1 VITPDYPPSTG
12 GIQLLMARVAE
23 GLSRFEPTV
32 VTRAAPMAPPPSAI
46 TVRRTRTGNGRVSLA
61 ELNALAAR
69 EALLRPPDVI
79 LCGHLTAAPAARLA
93 KLRSRAPI
101 ATYLYADELP
111 GHPRFSRFAM
121 RQSDALIS
129 ISSYTSELA
138 LRHGARADQLALI
151 PPGVDF
157 ADHGDR
163 PAGSGPPTIVT
174 VARLED
180 RYKGH
185 DVMLE
190 ALVRV
195 RRQVADARWV
205 VLGDGWLRSELE
217 ARAQDLDLDGAVEF
231 RGRVSDD
238 EREAALAQADV
249 FAMPSRLPPAGTGGE
264 GFGIVYLEAAV
275 HGVPSVA
282 GDAGGAVD
290 AVIDGETGLL
300 VDAADPGAVAAA
312 LTRLLEDGE
321 LRHRLG
327 TAARARAR
335 EFAWPR
341 IAERVDELLWSLTAA
356 TK

>member
-1 VITPDYPPSTG
+1 VITPDYPPATG

-32 VTRAAPMAPPPSAI
+32 VTRAAPIASPPPAI
-46 TVRRTRTGNGRVSLA
+46 AVRRTRTMRGRTSLL
-61 ELNALAAR
+61 ELNALAAT
-69 EALLRPPDVI
+69 EAALRPPDVI
-79 LCGHLTAAPAARLA
+79 LCGHLIAAPSARLA

-101 ATYLYADELP
+101 VTYLYADEVP
-111 GHPRFSRFAM
+111 GHPRFSRFAI
-121 RQSDALIS
+121 RQSDAVIS
-129 ISSYTSELA
+129 ISGYTSDLA
-138 LRHGARADQLALI
+138 LRYGARAERLELI

-157 ADHGDR
+157 ADAAAHLG
-163 PAGSGPPTIVT
+163 ASSSPTVVT

-190 ALVRV
+190 AMLRV
-195 RRQVADARWV
+195 REQVPGARWI
-205 VLGDGWLRSELE
+205 VLGEGWLRPELE
-217 ARAQDLDLDGAVEF
+217 ARARDLDLDGAVEF
-231 RGRVSDD
+231 RGRVGDD
-238 EREAALAQADV
+238 ERDAALAAADV
-249 FAMPSRLPPAGTGGE
+249 FAMPSRLPANGTGGE

-282 GDAGGAVD
+282 GNAGGAVD

-300 VDAADPGAVAAA
+300 VDAADPAAVAGA
-312 LTRLLEDGE
+312 LVRLLQDED
-321 LRHRLG
+321 LRRRLG

-341 IAERVDELLWSLTAA
+341 IADRVDELLWSVTAA
-356 TK
+356 T